1 MPCAEK
7 SAWHMLNTQW
17 TLASFI
23 LDFHYAC
30 SLWLWI
36 RDPSFSSHRNLSFL
50 TTPPHTAM
58 SPSAYVSLYQIEFPD
73 TRQTSL
79 CLFVIPSCLGQKRL
93 PSEIL
98 GWNVLWL
105 RVKSDFDPFFFL
117 DKKFHKRSRIKLSHL
132 HHFLRQHFLQTFW
145 DILLFVFYGTCLD

>member
-105 RVKSDFDPFFFL
+105 RVKSDFDPFFFFGQKIPQKVT
-117 DKKFHKRSRIKLSHL
+117 DKVISSASFSPTTFSSN
-132 HHFLRQHFLQTFW
+132 FLGHPTVC
-145 DILLFVFYGTCLD
+145 LL